1 MNQDI
6 QDVTSGFEKSKERL
20 EEIVSQVRAK
30 DIPLAQSLD
39 LFEEAIA
46 LGTKCASLIDNSDF
60 SLAELGLLG
69 DEEPAVEE
77 APAETAADEAAAGAE
92 ADEAASEE
100 PADDGAAADEP
111 AAEPADEPAGN
122 GENGSPSE

>member
-69 DEEPAVEE
+69 EDEEPAEAVPEAAPGEEVAEDADAPEAE
-77 APAETAADEAAAGAE
+77 APEAE
-92 ADEAASEE
+92 APSTEE
-100 PADDGAAADEP
+100 G
-111 AAEPADEPAGN
+111 
-122 GENGSPSE
+122 

>member
-1 MNQDI
+1 MSQDI

-69 DEEPAVEE
+69 DEEALPEE
-77 APAETAADEAAAGAE
+77 APEEDAAMDEAP
-92 ADEAASEE
+92 S
-100 PADDGAAADEP
+100 DDGDA
-111 AAEPADEPAGN
+111 
-122 GENGSPSE
+122 GSPSEEGEDSDS

>member
-1 MNQDI
+1 MSQDI

-69 DEEPAVEE
+69 DEEVLPEE
-77 APAETAADEAAAGAE
+77 APEEDAAATDEAPSDDGE
-92 ADEAASEE
+92 AD
-100 PADDGAAADEP
+100 
-111 AAEPADEPAGN
+111 
-122 GENGSPSE
+122 SPSEEGEDSDS

>member
-1 MNQDI
+1 MSQDI

-69 DEEPAVEE
+69 DEEVLPEE
-77 APAETAADEAAAGAE
+77 APEEDATTTDEAPSDDGE
-92 ADEAASEE
+92 AD
-100 PADDGAAADEP
+100 
-111 AAEPADEPAGN
+111 
-122 GENGSPSE
+122 SPSEEGEDSDS